1 MVRTVYVK
9 YDVCL
14 PSGSPDEELVMSQ
27 VYNPESETLAEIERL
42 ELEARD
48 IRRRI
53 ERAHGPQD
61 RRVLNR
67 QLQELEEQVQYL
79 QSRVPH

>member
-1 MVRTVYVK
+1 
-9 YDVCL
+9 
-14 PSGSPDEELVMSQ
+14 MSQ
-27 VYNPESETLAEIERL
+27 VYNPESDVIAQIERL

-53 ERAHGPQD
+53 EHVKNAED

-67 QLQELEEQVQYL
+67 QLGELKDQIEFL
-79 QSRVPH
+79 RKRLP